1 MNIALWIATVVAA
14 AIFLFSGVLKSLLPR
29 TRLIEMGQRGIGL
42 FPMPL
47 VRAVAVCELIAVVGL
62 FAPWLSG
69 TARVLTPM
77 AAVGLGAVMYGAA
90 ISHAALREP
99 KQTGTVVAILVI
111 CLFIAAGRFA
121 QL

>member
-1 MNIALWIATVVAA
+1 MNISLWIATALL
-14 AIFLFSGVLKSLLPR
+14 AIVFIFSGTVKSLLPR
-29 TRLIEMGQRGIGL
+29 TRLIEMGQRGISM

-47 VRAVAVCELIAVVGL
+47 VRAVAVAELAGVVGL
-62 FAPWLSG
+62 FAPWLSD

-77 AAVGLGAVMYGAA
+77 AAVGLGVVMYGAS

-99 KQTGTVVAILVI
+99 KQTGLVVGILVL
-111 CLFIAAGRFA
+111 CAFVAAGRFA

>member
-1 MNIALWIATVVAA
+1 MNIALWTATTVVAG
-14 AIFLFSGVLKSLLPR
+14 IFLYSGVLKSLLPQ
-29 TRLIEMGQRGIGL
+29 TRLIDMGQRGISL

-47 VRAVAVCELIAVVGL
+47 VRLVAVCELIAVFGL

-69 TARVLTPM
+69 TARVLTPL
-77 AAVGLGAVMYGAA
+77 AAVGLGGVMYGAS

-99 KQTGTVVAILVI
+99 KQTGTVVALLVI